1 MSLLS
6 VVLVNFFSWFL
17 FLFNV
22 ALPLYLLLGAIGLTG
37 FREIS
42 SYQKH
47 TTFYYR
53 LNPITK
59 VALAVAITFVVAFTV
74 WWIDLAILLAF
85 LATYMTLKN
94 GKRKILVGGAF
105 AFSATVGLMWWW
117 AANTP
122 YTLLDYAL
130 FHECVT
136 SVTDISNLGPL
147 WTWPSYFTVIG
158 YQPVL
163 TLGGIFYGLQV
174 ATRTATVFIV
184 ALILIMTSTPSQILR
199 ALRKLKLPILIIFS
213 LVVAMRTVPR
223 IFDSLD
229 TAVKVQFMRGYGS
242 DAPLFLRVFYLA
254 GAALTGIVP
263 AMTFLFRGARN
274 TAISADTRAFRA
286 YNDRTYLR
294 PVVFSRGDYYMWI
307 LIAGFIV
314 LAIVGNLYGFG
325 RGIPYAAVGSTC
337 GGSGFG

>member
-1 MSLLS
+1 L
-6 VVLVNFFSWFL
+6 VVNFVSWFL

-53 LNPITK
+53 LNPISK
-59 VALAVAITFVVAFTV
+59 VALAIVITFVVAFTV
-74 WWIDLAILLAF
+74 WWIDLAILLGS
-85 LATYMTLKN
+85 LLTYITLKN
-94 GKRKILVGGAF
+94 GGRKILVGGAL
-105 AFSATVGLMWWW
+105 AFSSTVGLMWWW
-117 AANTP
+117 ATNTP

-136 SVTDISNLGPL
+136 KVTDISNLGPI
-147 WTWPSYFTVIG
+147 WAWPSYFTIIG

-163 TLGGIFYGLQV
+163 TLGGIFYGMQV
-174 ATRTATVFIV
+174 ATRASAVFIV

-199 ALRKLKLPILIIFS
+199 ALRKVKVPILIIFS

-242 DAPLFLRVFYLA
+242 NAPSFLKVFYLA
-254 GAALTGIVP
+254 GAALSGIVP

-286 YNDRTYLR
+286 FKDRTYIR
-294 PVVFSRGDYYMWI
+294 PVVFSRGDYIMFGI
-307 LIAGFIV
+307 IAALIIMTVVA
-314 LAIVGNLYGFG
+314 NMYGFG

-337 GGSGFG
+337 GGVGYG